1 MKTKTVEYQDG
12 ELDVRIVVQE
22 ADGLAG
28 MRRSVLRSAGS
39 AYLESLE
46 DGGEEDEE
54 GKLSALEMTS
64 RRLMAFLLYPDLLGS
79 AREIEGLNPD
89 LDVEEF
95 FALPERLINAW
106 QAATYA
112 LNPHWLQSEPEDDE
126 EAEELKK
133 DSQSSDSESE
143 PSS

>member
-1 MKTKTVEYQDG
+1 MKTRTVEYQDG

-28 MRRSVLRSAGS
+28 MRRSVLRSAGN
-39 AYLESLE
+39 AYLDSLQDGE
-46 DGGEEDEE
+46 DQE
-54 GKLSALEMTS
+54 GKLSALEVTS

-79 AREIEGLNPD
+79 AKEIEGLDPD
-89 LDVEEF
+89 IDVEGF
-95 FALPERLINAW
+95 FALPERLVNAW

-112 LNPHWLQSEPEDDE
+112 LNPHWLQIEPEDEE

-133 DSQSSDSESE
+133 AEQSSDSESE

>member
-12 ELDVRIVVQE
+12 ELEVRIVVQE

-39 AYLESLE
+39 AYLDSIG
-46 DGGEEDEE
+46 DGGDDGE

-79 AREIEGLNPD
+79 AKEIEGLDPD

-95 FALPERLINAW
+95 FALPERLINVW

-112 LNPHWLQSEPEDDE
+112 LNPHWLQSEPEDEE
-126 EAEELKK
+126 EADELKK